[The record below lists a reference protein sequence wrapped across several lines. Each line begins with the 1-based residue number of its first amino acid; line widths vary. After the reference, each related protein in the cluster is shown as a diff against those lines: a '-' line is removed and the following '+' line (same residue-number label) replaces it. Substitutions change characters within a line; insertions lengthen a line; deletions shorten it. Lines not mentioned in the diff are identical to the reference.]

1 MVHTVPFFPRK
12 LAGLDTIVAVRHYL
26 LIFITASAH
35 NYFTL

>member
-1 MVHTVPFFPRK
+1 MVHT
-12 LAGLDTIVAVRHYL
+12 GLDTIVAVRHYL